1 MNTFVLYAEINA
13 ICIAVIA
20 IIAVTSYSHLE
31 RKDRK
36 KRRFLHSASLIA
48 EVVRQDRRS
57 RSTLSY
63 PHERRLQRIPKG
75 RRYRRPDRKRR
86 QRYVPPQISF
96 RLPFGIRIKNL
107 PAVRFPFLERPN
119 GGYFILFLFSR
130 RQRPPRGKVPRLKEQ
145 SPRGILF
152 EFSRRKAP

>member
-36 KRRFLHSASLIA
+36 KRCFLHSASLIA

-57 RSTLSY
+57 RSPLSY
-63 PHERRLQRIPKG
+63 PHERRLRRIPKG
-75 RRYRRPDRKRR
+75 RRYRRPERKRR

-96 RLPFGIRIKNL
+96 RLPFGIRIKNY
-107 PAVRFPFLERPN
+107 PPCA
-119 GGYFILFLFSR
+119 FLFSKDR
-130 RQRPPRGKVPRLKEQ
+130 TAGIYSFSFFPPTKTASGKS
-145 SPRGILF
+145 SPFKRTKSARYPF
-152 EFSRRKAP
+152 